1 MVVLVLEVVLV
12 VLVVVL
18 VLVDVLVVLVL
29 VLVDGDG
36 RVVVGVVVGVVE
48 PAVDDGDVSCSE
60 RVQAAASSPRP
71 PTNALRNN
79 ALRPSGAANASGDAG
94 DAGGSTDTRP
104 P

>member
-36 RVVVGVVVGVVE
+36 RVVDGVVE

>member
-36 RVVVGVVVGVVE
+36 RVVDGVVE

-60 RVQAAASSPRP
+60 RVQAAASNPRP

>member
-1 MVVLVLEVVLV
+1 MVVLVLVLVLV

-36 RVVVGVVVGVVE
+36 RVVDGVVE